1 MRRDEIAR
9 EDGQRLGVI
18 EKRVEIGENN
28 IGSFTNFKFISL
40 VINCNKHMRL
50 ICVCTHACDPRS

>member
-28 IGSFTNFKFISL
+28 TK
-40 VINCNKHMRL
+40 
-50 ICVCTHACDPRS
+50 CDPRFCFKRSKFNIT